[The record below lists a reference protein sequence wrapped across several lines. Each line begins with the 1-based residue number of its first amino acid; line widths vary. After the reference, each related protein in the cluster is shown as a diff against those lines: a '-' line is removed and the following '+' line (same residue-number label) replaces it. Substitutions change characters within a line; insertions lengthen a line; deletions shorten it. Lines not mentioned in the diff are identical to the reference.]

1 MTITVKNLIEKLSK
15 LDPNRCVYIQ
25 SEYGHYLELEDG
37 NEVEDADG
45 ICIITPQY
53 YYINEQGIE
62 L

>member
-1 MTITVKNLIEKLSK
+1 MTITVKSLIEKLEK

-37 NEVEDADG
+37 NEVEDEDG

-53 YYINEQGIE
+53 YYADEE
-62 L
+62 EK